1 MRRLLAIA
9 ALLAAFAALAQH
21 PAPEP
26 SSPKPPAK
34 APSPAA
40 RIADVAWLTGY
51 WVGEGMGGEIEDV
64 WLPPKA
70 GVLLGAFRLYRT
82 DGKPGFYEL
91 FAIEEVDDTLQ
102 FVVKHFHPDWVGWE
116 EKGKAPRIRL
126 SRISAEEIAF
136 GRVVFRRA
144 GPDSLVV
151 KLAIREKSG
160 EVRNETLI
168 YWRKPLQSEVTKPG
182 APAH

>member
-1 MRRLLAIA
+1 MRRLLALATVVLAFGA
-9 ALLAAFAALAQH
+9 AAQY
-21 PAPEP
+21 PAPGAP
-26 SSPKPPAK
+26 SPQPAAK
-34 APSPAA
+34 APSPPA
-40 RIADVAWLTGY
+40 RVGDVAWLTGY
-51 WVGEGMGGEIEDV
+51 WVGEGMGGELEDV

-116 EKGKAPRIRL
+116 EKDKALRIRL
-126 SRISAEEIAF
+126 SRISPDEAVF
-136 GRVVFRRA
+136 GRIVFERK
-144 GPDSLVV
+144 GTDCLVV

-160 EVRNETLI
+160 ELRHETLS
-168 YWRKPLQSEVTKPG
+168 YRRKPL
-182 APAH
+182 